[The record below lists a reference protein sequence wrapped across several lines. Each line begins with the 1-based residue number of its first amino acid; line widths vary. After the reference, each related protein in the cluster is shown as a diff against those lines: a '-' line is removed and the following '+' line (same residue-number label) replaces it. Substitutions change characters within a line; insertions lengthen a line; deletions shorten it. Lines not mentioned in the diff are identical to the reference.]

1 MPTLGKYCRPYPLHL
16 LRKFPGWSE
25 KAENA
30 RKIRKQVDGETVEE
44 IRELTDSTYVY
55 VQGDYTVTD
64 GIFIDEN
71 TIFADVTPEWITFCK
86 NHLNFDTPVYE
97 TTGSVAQPTVIE
109 Q

>member
-1 MPTLGKYCRPYPLHL
+1 MD
-16 LRKFPGWSE
+16 
-25 KAENA
+25 
-30 RKIRKQVDGETVEE
+30 RKIRERQNREEVEE
-44 IRELTDSTYVY
+44 GKEVDIQRELTEADYLY
-55 VQGDYTVTD
+55 LQEDYTVTD

-97 TTGSVAQPTVIE
+97 TTAQPTVIE